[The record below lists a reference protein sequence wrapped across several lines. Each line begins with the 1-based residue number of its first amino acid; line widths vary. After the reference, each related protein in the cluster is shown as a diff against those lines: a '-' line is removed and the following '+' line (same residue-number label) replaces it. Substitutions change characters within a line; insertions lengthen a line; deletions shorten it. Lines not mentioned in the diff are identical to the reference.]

1 MTMTKDSDHW
11 SHFCNI
17 LVWCL
22 HPVFHTQCTQTNKIQ
37 LWNKVWAFSATE
49 RAFLDR
55 RQPPVFCFQL
65 PADSHNC
72 IIAQTRSSAPSNIW
86 SWHCAVHPYWLTL
99 RYWWSRAETG
109 CNTCVLFMCNFK
121 LKPIVSFRM
130 AFLPWVW
137 WTMWCGLSRTVT
149 PPPTLP
155 LLLRKQAPDVLETFR
170 RPTVTANTWKG
181 LFFCIPREISRI
193 VRTAE
198 TKS

>member
-1 MTMTKDSDHW
+1 MLVKGKKSLHNPNLSKIQMTMTKDSDHW
-11 SHFCNI
+11 SPFCNI

-49 RAFLDR
+49 EAFLDR
-55 RQPPVFCFQL
+55 RQPPVFWFQL

-86 SWHCAVHPYWLTL
+86 SWHCAVRPYWLTL

-155 LLLRKQAPDVLETFR
+155 LLLRK
-170 RPTVTANTWKG
+170 
-181 LFFCIPREISRI
+181 
-193 VRTAE
+193 
-198 TKS
+198 